1 MTDMT
6 CKLTLLLVAA
16 LLQPVASA
24 QDELID
30 EEVPVIKRYA
40 VEIVVFSYV
49 EDVAIGSEIFLPDQ
63 AEVPDLAIEE
73 SDETIEEIEVT
84 RRFRSGTYL
93 VSLNPV
99 LMPEE
104 EYTLHNVIEQFEL
117 LDAYETIL
125 HVGWTQPGFPQEET
139 EPMVLAVFGESPE
152 GLDGS
157 FTLYLGRYL
166 HLVVDLTLTAPV
178 EVVEIPLPIVRS
190 FDYGDARRRF
200 EAEMEPVE
208 GPVRYRIQENRIIKN
223 GEIRY
228 FDHPKFG
235 VVARVVR
242 VEVVEESD
250 EDEENELPQLLSG
263 TRH

>member
-1 MTDMT
+1 MT

-16 LLQPVASA
+16 LLHPLASA

-30 EEVPVIKRYA
+30 EDVPVIKRYA

-49 EDVAIGSEIFLPDQ
+49 EDVAVGSEIFPADVI
-63 AEVPDLAIEE
+63 EVPDMTIEE

-84 RRFRSGTYL
+84 TRFRRGTKL
-93 VSLNPV
+93 FSLDPV

-104 EYTLHNVIEQFEL
+104 EYSLHDVIERFEL

-125 HVGWTQPGFPQEET
+125 HVGWTQPGFPQEQT
-139 EPMVLAVFGESPE
+139 EPMALAVFGEPPE

-166 HLVVDLTLTAPV
+166 HLVVDLTMAAPV
-178 EVVEIPLPIVRS
+178 EVVEIPLPVVRT
-190 FDYGDARRRF
+190 FNYGDARWQY

-208 GPVRYRIQENRIIKN
+208 GPVRYRLQENRIFKN

-235 VVARVVR
+235 VVAKVTR

-250 EDEENELPQLLSG
+250 EDEEYESPQLLG
-263 TRH
+263 RARH